1 MVTFEECSMHN
12 AHVLM
17 LNHVSSF
24 LIYHDNDISYHV
36 VPVLSSGVWLFL
48 NQEPEVWSHPGCGCG
63 PEKVEVGGFMVS
75 HFSAACRRFDSVKGA
90 L

>member
-1 MVTFEECSMHN
+1 M
-12 AHVLM
+12 
-17 LNHVSSF
+17 
-24 LIYHDNDISYHV
+24 
-36 VPVLSSGVWLFL
+36 
-48 NQEPEVWSHPGCGCG
+48 WSHPGCGCG